1 MARTNQTF
9 KAALKLNAEQFK
21 KEAANVKR
29 TLGTLKSSFM
39 GFAGALGAGLG
50 FTQLIGTMR
59 KTALELSTARATLE
73 NVSKETKIYSDGV
86 HTAAVETS
94 NYAENLRFVSGLA
107 KKYKQDIVTLTD
119 SFAKFSAAA
128 STANVN
134 MATQRD
140 VFESLARAATFFHMS
155 GDRTQQMMVAIEQMF
170 SKGKVTSEELRR
182 QLGNNL
188 PGAFGLMAQAIG
200 VSNAELDKM
209 MKNGEVLAADALPK
223 FAKELDKVT
232 KSLNTDSLQLAQN
245 ELRNAWVGLVDSSG
259 FENAYKKILQLTTRF
274 LNQLKTSFNTMIG
287 LIGGIFGGSALTK
300 SFNKGLQEWDK
311 YTKGVQKNIDK
322 LEKDFGKASG
332 EFKQKYGLDPVT
344 NRNQIRYVGKQKGA
358 TEMYNDYLK
367 VVDVQKQIHAEQQKI
382 NGVTGKWHKAINGI
396 GFALKGVA
404 TTLKSAL
411 ASFGFTAAIA
421 AIGAIIGGIV
431 DLVKRLNQAK
441 NAVNELNK
449 EFDKLS
455 DENVKTPVQIEAEG
469 WVKDLEKLSSEGK
482 QNTKEWGQYIGEI
495 NKLMGSIGDGALT
508 VADNMDTIKK
518 KVGEW
523 LDLTKKVRQY
533 NFAVD
538 EESRAESTLFDLRA
552 RRKEISEK
560 GFAPAIRVAVI
571 DKEIKAEEAR
581 LARAKELQQTYKLTA
596 EEIAKMNGGSGDT
609 GGTESDL
616 SKVIKKQKN
625 ALKELEN
632 QFKAGAL
639 TEKEYNDEL
648 ADLIEKTFKAI
659 TAFDNFE
666 AQLQSLG
673 QSGWFEDIARQFAL
687 LKLAIDEEA
696 DALAYDAE
704 MAKRAADA
712 YERFKDNQ
720 TEPYKY
726 QKVPERGFRNQTFDY
741 KKSKSDILGEE
752 IDLTKEQVDVLTD
765 AVEKARE
772 EAKKGITEA
781 AIDLAGLQK
790 QLKEAQ
796 GQLTDLNDKMVLAQL
811 QEDISKYEEQMFTNI
826 TSGIKN
832 TATAM
837 DRLVTSTKNLF
848 ETMNNPDATAWEQIM
863 AVFNQIIQIFDTI
876 TGMIEMFNKLSEIS
890 NMLAGAKEI
899 LNAKQLNQKEAEIGL
914 VGTLAAEE
922 AAEGA
927 TAVEA
932 AAAKAIANKAN
943 AVALTEAA
951 FASGAGNAMA
961 VPYPANLAALASNQ
975 AAIAQMIAAGKAIAA
990 FKDGGFVKGGSGT
1003 DNTLIRATPGELV
1016 LNKGQQTTLFNLLN
1030 GKGGLGGKV
1039 DFEIRGDRLWGTL
1052 QNYNQK
1058 KRG

>member
-1 MARTNQTF
+1 M
-9 KAALKLNAEQFK
+9 KLNAEQFK

-94 NYAENLRFVSGLA
+94 NYAENLKFVSGLA
-107 KKYKQDIVTLTD
+107 KKYKQDIITLTD

-140 VFESLARAATFFHMS
+140 VFESLTRAATFFHMS

-188 PGAFGLMAQAIG
+188 PGAFGLMAEAMG

-209 MKNGEVLAADALPK
+209 MKNGEVLASVALPK
-223 FAKELDKVT
+223 FAKELNKVT
-232 KSLNTDSLQLAQN
+232 KALNTDSLQLAQN
-245 ELRNAWVGLVDSSG
+245 ELRNAWINLVDSSG

-274 LNQLKTSFNTMIG
+274 LEQLKTNFYGMIG
-287 LIGGIFGGSALTK
+287 VFGGVLAGQAISK
-300 SFNKGLQEWDK
+300 YFKKGLVEWDK
-311 YTKGVQKNIDK
+311 YVKSVQGNINK
-322 LEKDFGKASG
+322 LEKDLGRVSG

-344 NRNQIRYVGKQKGA
+344 NRNLIRYAGKQKGA

-367 VVDVQKQIHAEQQKI
+367 VVDVQKKSHAEQQKI
-382 NGVTGKWHKAINGI
+382 NGATSIFTKSV
-396 GFALKGVA
+396 KGLARAFQSLGTVI
-404 TTLKSAL
+404 KSAL
-411 ASFGFTAAIA
+411 ATTVFSAVLAL
-421 AIGAIIGGIV
+421 IGNIVGSVV
-431 DLVKRLNQAK
+431 DLVKRINEAK
-441 NAVNELNK
+441 HAMDEVTK
-449 EFDKLS
+449 DWAKLS
-455 DENVKTPVQIEAEG
+455 NNSVRNPVQIEAEG
-469 WVKDLEKLSSEGK
+469 WVKSLQKLSDDGL
-482 QNTKEWGQYIGEI
+482 QGTKEWKQYIGEI
-495 NKLMGSIGDGALT
+495 NKLMGNIGDGALT
-508 VADNMDTIKK
+508 VADNMDTIRK
-518 KVGEW
+518 KVGDW
-523 LDLTKKVRQY
+523 LNLLRKVEQYKYITNVIEESESKMFDLQQERTKILDGRWKPIVTRQQLKGVDADIEATTKKL
-533 NFAVD
+533 AWAKD
-538 EESRAESTLFDLRA
+538 KLEEYQLSAQD
-552 RRKEISEK
+552 
-560 GFAPAIRVAVI
+560 
-571 DKEIKAEEAR
+571 
-581 LARAKELQQTYKLTA
+581 LAR
-596 EEIAKMNGGSGDT
+596 INGDTGGDT
-609 GGTESDL
+609 GGTKQSDF
-616 SKVIKKQKN
+616 SKAVEKQKQ

-639 TEKEYNDEL
+639 TESEYNSEL
-648 ADLIEKTFKAI
+648 GDLIEKTFKAI
-659 TAFDNFE
+659 TAFDDFE
-666 AQLQSLG
+666 AQLKSLG

-687 LKLAIDEEA
+687 LKLAINEEA

-863 AVFNQIIQIFDTI
+863 AIFNQIVQVFDTI
-876 TGMIEMFNKLSEIS
+876 TGFVEMFNKLSEIS
-890 NMLAGAKEI
+890 NMLAGAKEVLANKELANKEKQI
-899 LNAKQLNQKEAEIGL
+899 AVTNALGTAEVTEA
-914 VGTLAAEE
+914 TMA
-922 AAEGA
+922 A
-927 TAVEA
+927 TAQATKAGAAQVAASAEA
-932 AAAKAIANKAN
+932 G
-943 AVALTEAA
+943 EA
-951 FASGAGNAMA
+951 
-961 VPYPANLAALASNQ
+961 
-975 AAIAQMIAAGKAIAA
+975 IAAGTANAQEVPFPYNLVALAANIAA
-990 FKDGGFVKGGSGT
+990 IVAALGSMNKYAQGGIVGGNSTLGDNNVVRANSGEMILT
-1003 DNTLIRATPGELV
+1003 
-1016 LNKGQQTTLFNLLN
+1016 KGQQGTLFSMLN